1 MNGESPLATRRKAFY
16 FIITAAAV
24 VFVFRLSELQLFS
37 QEQYGKKSEENSVRP
52 VVKDPIRGYMFD
64 RKKRLIVDSRASYSV
79 TVTPSEFR
87 ENALP
92 ILSEILGIGSEV
104 IKERIRRG
112 RQYSIF
118 APTRIKRDVDFKTLA
133 FIEENRD
140 RLPGVGYHVETR
152 RSYPTEVQASH
163 LLGYARE
170 ITEQQLA
177 KFDGF
182 YKPGDL
188 IGFAGLE
195 AKYETALRGEK
206 GYEFRV
212 VDARGQVIGS
222 LDNGKRDILPKEGF
236 DLYLSIDKDLQA
248 LAEELLSGKR
258 GAIVALDPRNGEL
271 LALASGP
278 DYPISRFSGVT
289 PPDLWDSLNTR
300 DDKPLFNR
308 ATMTRYPP
316 GSTFKMVLATAA
328 LEERII
334 DTNWRITCHGS
345 FRFGNRVFKCHTTT
359 GHGSVNVVEAIE
371 KSCNVFFFNL
381 MLKTGLELWTKYGE
395 LYGFGSP
402 TGIDIGE
409 EASGLLP
416 SEDYFDRVYG
426 KGRWT
431 RGYLVSLA
439 IGQGEI
445 GASPIQMACYAMAL
459 ANGGTIYQPHAVRAI
474 YNKKTAKLDSVG
486 YRSRALPVSPEV
498 AKLLREAMYLVVN
511 GQGGT
516 GAAARVPGISVAG
529 KTGTAQNPHGKDH
542 AWFVG
547 FAPFEDP
554 RITVCVLVEN
564 AGFGGTQAAPLAARL
579 IEKYLKAETG
589 GAKTLQATLDG
600 RSTGQVDFTHAQ
612 NEPR

>member
-24 VFVFRLSELQLFS
+24 VFVLRLSQLQLFS

-52 VVKDPIRGYMFD
+52 AVKEPIRGYMFD
-64 RKKRLIVDSRASYSV
+64 RNKRLIVDSRASYSV
-79 TVTPSEFR
+79 TVTPSEFKD
-87 ENALP
+87 NLVP
-92 ILSEILGIGSEV
+92 LLSSVLEVDSEL
-104 IKERIRRG
+104 IKDRIRRG
-112 RQYSIF
+112 RLYSIF

-140 RLPGVGYHVETR
+140 RLSGVGYHVETR

-170 ITEQQLA
+170 ISEQQLG
-177 KFDGF
+177 KSDGF

-206 GYEFRV
+206 GYEFSL
-212 VDARGQVIGS
+212 VDARGRIIGP
-222 LDNGKRDILPKEGF
+222 LDNGKSDIQPKEGF

-278 DYPISRFSGVT
+278 DYPLSRFSGVT

-300 DDKPLFNR
+300 NDKPLFNR

-328 LEERII
+328 LQEKVI

-345 FRFGNRVFKCHTTT
+345 FRFGNKIFKCHTQT

-371 KSCNVFFFNL
+371 KSCNVFFYNL
-381 MLKTGLELWTKYGE
+381 MLKTGFEFWTKYGA
-395 LYGFGSP
+395 LYGFGAP

-409 EASGLLP
+409 ETTGLLP

-426 KGRWT
+426 KGKWT

-474 YNKKTAKLDSVG
+474 YSKKTAKFDSVAYG
-486 YRSRALPVSPEV
+486 SRVLPVSLEV
-498 AKLLREAMYLVVN
+498 AGLLRQAMYLVVN
-511 GQGGT
+511 GPGGT

-547 FAPFEDP
+547 FAPFENP
-554 RITVCVLVEN
+554 EITVCVLVEN
-564 AGFGGTQAAPLAARL
+564 AGFGGTQAAPLAAKL
-579 IEKYLKAETG
+579 IERYLKGEPE
-589 GAKTLQATLDG
+589 GAKTLQATLDSRVKG
-600 RSTGQVDFTHAQ
+600 RVDLAHSQ
-612 NEPR
+612 NEAR